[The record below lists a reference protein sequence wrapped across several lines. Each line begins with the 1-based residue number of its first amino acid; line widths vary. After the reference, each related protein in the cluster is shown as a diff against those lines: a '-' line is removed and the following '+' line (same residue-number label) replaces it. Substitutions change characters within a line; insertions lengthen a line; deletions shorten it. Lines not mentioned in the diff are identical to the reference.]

1 VEFLNSGSCYSRVG
15 RAYWP
20 FPLPQSI
27 FIGRCAHLVG
37 HIKHEMM
44 HTLGFYH
51 EHSRSDRD
59 QYIKVNWEHISD
71 GNEAQ
76 FLTYRW
82 TTGFG
87 EHYDYDSIMHYSS
100 KAFSKDPERDDML
113 TIEPISTDRSCSSD
127 PTTNSKT
134 TISEFNK

>member
-1 VEFLNSGSCYSRVG
+1 MLVELVEPPKIYLFIYVFIQIYTR
-15 RAYWP
+15 P

-59 QYIKVNWEHISD
+59 NYIKINWNNILEERKD
-71 GNEAQ
+71 Q
-76 FLTYRW
+76 FSTYR
-82 TTGFG
+82 
-87 EHYDYDSIMHYSS
+87 
-100 KAFSKDPERDDML
+100 
-113 TIEPISTDRSCSSD
+113 
-127 PTTNSKT
+127 
-134 TISEFNK
+134 